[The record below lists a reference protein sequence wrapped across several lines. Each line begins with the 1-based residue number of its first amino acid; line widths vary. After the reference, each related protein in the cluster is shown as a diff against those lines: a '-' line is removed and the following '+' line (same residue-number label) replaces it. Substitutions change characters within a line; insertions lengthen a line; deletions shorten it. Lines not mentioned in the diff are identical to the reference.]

1 LIAARILS
9 ADLTHLKGFR
19 IGVVVIEK
27 GVDRGLEL
35 VDAAMPIGHRAKR
48 EFRSQRL

>member
-1 LIAARILS
+1 MK
-9 ADLTHLKGFR
+9 DFR

-35 VDAAMPIGHRAKR
+35 VDAAMPIGHRA
-48 EFRSQRL
+48 EHELRSRPL